1 MEKNKKENKLSA
13 FFTFTRYQIQSQIQR
28 NRWLFPIVLG
38 LLIGLRN
45 ATILQ
50 GDPAL
55 HIMKPANVWD
65 VIFSTLGSTYFVH
78 LVILTTFLYLI
89 GDLLPEKSYGQLI
102 LFRLKS
108 RRQWWLSKILTLLT
122 LTVVYMFLFV
132 APVVLVGGLTHG
144 WSLDYSEQTFFNR
157 FMSGVPANLFAAGTE
172 EAYITPLDLFT
183 QTLLLI
189 FLALFTCGL
198 FATVITLFTS
208 RSLFGLIG
216 GFTFVFV
223 SLIGNSLSGPPS
235 WVKFLPSHHVA
246 YLGSLPVRTIP
257 VPISVL
263 YWMIWICLLISLG
276 FFRSLKQNIFSVAK
290 E

>member
-144 WSLDYSEQTFFNR
+144 WSLDYSEQTFLNR
-157 FMSGVPANLFAAGTE
+157 FMSGVPANLFATATE
-172 EAYITPLDLFT
+172 AAYITPPDLFA

-257 VPISVL
+257 VPISAL
-263 YWMIWICLLISLG
+263 YWMIWICMLVSLG
-276 FFRSLKQNIFSVAK
+276 LIRSVRQNIFSVAK

>member
-38 LLIGLRN
+38 LLNGLRN

-89 GDLLPEKSYGQLI
+89 GDLLPEKSYGQLS

-122 LTVVYMFLFV
+122 LTVVYMVLFI
-132 APVVLVGGLTHG
+132 APIVLVGGLSHG

-172 EAYITPLDLFT
+172 EAYITPLDLFA

-257 VPISVL
+257 VPTSVL

>member
-144 WSLDYSEQTFFNR
+144 WSLDYSEQTFLNR
-157 FMSGVPANLFAAGTE
+157 FMSGVPANLFATATE
-172 EAYITPLDLFT
+172 AAYITPPDLFA

-216 GFTFVFV
+216 GFSFVFV

-235 WVKFLPSHHVA
+235 RVKFLPSHHVA

>member
-108 RRQWWLSKILTLLT
+108 KRQWWLSKILTLLT

-144 WSLDYSEQTFFNR
+144 WSLDYSEQTFLNR
-157 FMSGVPANLFAAGTE
+157 FMSGVPANLFATATE
-172 EAYITPLDLFT
+172 AAYITPPDLFA

-216 GFTFVFV
+216 GFSFVFV

-235 WVKFLPSHHVA
+235 RVKFLPSHHVA

>member
-1 MEKNKKENKLSA
+1 MKKNKKTTNKLSA
-13 FFTFTRYQIQSQIQR
+13 FLAYTSYQIRSQIMR
-28 NRWLFPIVLG
+28 NRWLLPIVLG
-38 LLIGLRN
+38 VLIGLRN
-45 ATILQ
+45 ATIMQ

-55 HIMKPANVWD
+55 RIIKSANFWD

-89 GDLLPEKSYGQLI
+89 GDLLPEKNYGQLI

-122 LTVVYMFLFV
+122 LTVVYMFLFIV
-132 APVVLVGGLTHG
+132 PIVLVGGLTHG
-144 WSLDYSEQTFFNR
+144 WGLDYSEQTFFNR
-157 FMSGVPANLFAAGTE
+157 FMSGVPANLFATG
-172 EAYITPLDLFT
+172 EAYISPSDLFA

-189 FLALFTCGL
+189 FLALFTSGL
-198 FATVITLFTS
+198 FTMVIALFTS

-257 VPISVL
+257 VPISAL
-263 YWMIWICLLISLG
+263 YWMIWICMLVSLG
-276 FFRSLKQNIFSVAK
+276 LIRSVRQNIFSVAK

>member
-28 NRWLFPIVLG
+28 NRWLFPIVSG
-38 LLIGLRN
+38 LLNGLRN

-89 GDLLPEKSYGQLI
+89 GDLLPEKSYGQLS

-122 LTVVYMFLFV
+122 LTVVYMVLFI
-132 APVVLVGGLTHG
+132 APIVLVGGLSHG

-172 EAYITPLDLFT
+172 EAYITPLDLFA

-216 GFTFVFV
+216 GFSFVFV

-257 VPISVL
+257 VPTSVL

>member
-89 GDLLPEKSYGQLI
+89 GDLLPEKSYGQLS

-257 VPISVL
+257 VPTSVL

>member
-1 MEKNKKENKLSA
+1 MEKNKKENKLSV
-13 FFTFTRYQIQSQIQR
+13 FFTFTRYQIQNQIQR

-38 LLIGLRN
+38 LLNGLRN

-157 FMSGVPANLFAAGTE
+157 FMSGVPANLFAEGTE
-172 EAYITPLDLFT
+172 EAYITPLDLFA

-276 FFRSLKQNIFSVAK
+276 FFRSLKQNIFSVSK

>member
-89 GDLLPEKSYGQLI
+89 GDLLPEKSYGQLS

-144 WSLDYSEQTFFNR
+144 WSLDYSEQTFLNR
-157 FMSGVPANLFAAGTE
+157 FMSGVPANLFATATE
-172 EAYITPLDLFT
+172 AAYITPPDLFA

-189 FLALFTCGL
+189 FLTLFTSGL

-216 GFTFVFV
+216 GFSFVFV

-257 VPISVL
+257 VPTSVL

>member
-28 NRWLFPIVLG
+28 NRWLFPIVSG
-38 LLIGLRN
+38 LLNGLRN

-172 EAYITPLDLFT
+172 EAYITPLDLFA

-257 VPISVL
+257 VPTSVL

>member
-89 GDLLPEKSYGQLI
+89 GDLLPEKSYGQLS

-122 LTVVYMFLFV
+122 LAVVYMFLFV

-172 EAYITPLDLFT
+172 EAYITPLDLFA

-189 FLALFTCGL
+189 FLALFTSGL

-216 GFTFVFV
+216 GFSFVFV

>member
-28 NRWLFPIVLG
+28 NRWLFPIVSG
-38 LLIGLRN
+38 LLNGLRN

-89 GDLLPEKSYGQLI
+89 GDLLPEKSYGQLS

-122 LTVVYMFLFV
+122 LTVVYMVLFI
-132 APVVLVGGLTHG
+132 APIVLVGGLSHG

-172 EAYITPLDLFT
+172 EAYITPLDLFA

-257 VPISVL
+257 VPTSVL

>member
-38 LLIGLRN
+38 LLNGLRN

-89 GDLLPEKSYGQLI
+89 GDLLPEKSYGQLS

-122 LTVVYMFLFV
+122 LAVVYMFLFV

-235 WVKFLPSHHVA
+235 WVKFLPSHHVT
-246 YLGSLPVRTIP
+246 YLGGLPVRLIP
-257 VPISVL
+257 IPISVL
-263 YWMIWICLLISLG
+263 YWMIWICLLINLG
-276 FFRSLKQNIFSVAK
+276 FFRSLKQSIFSVAK

>member
-89 GDLLPEKSYGQLI
+89 GDLLPEKSYGQLS

-122 LTVVYMFLFV
+122 LTVVYMVLFI
-132 APVVLVGGLTHG
+132 APIVLVGGLSHG

-257 VPISVL
+257 VPTSVL

>member
-157 FMSGVPANLFAAGTE
+157 FMSGVPANLFATATE
-172 EAYITPLDLFT
+172 AAYITPPDLFA

-216 GFTFVFV
+216 GFSFVFV

-235 WVKFLPSHHVA
+235 RVKFLPSHHVA

>member
-89 GDLLPEKSYGQLI
+89 GDLLPEKSYGQLS

-122 LTVVYMFLFV
+122 LAVVYMFLFV

-235 WVKFLPSHHVA
+235 WVKFLPSHHVT
-246 YLGSLPVRTIP
+246 YLGGLPVRLIP
-257 VPISVL
+257 IPISVL

>member
-122 LTVVYMFLFV
+122 LAVVYMFLFV

-144 WSLDYSEQTFFNR
+144 WSLDYSEQTFLNR
-157 FMSGVPANLFAAGTE
+157 FMSGVPANLFATATE
-172 EAYITPLDLFT
+172 AAYITPPDLFA

-216 GFTFVFV
+216 GFSFVFV

>member
-45 ATILQ
+45 ATILK

-89 GDLLPEKSYGQLI
+89 GDLLPEKSYGQLS

-122 LTVVYMFLFV
+122 LAVVYMFLFV

-172 EAYITPLDLFT
+172 EAYITPLDLFA

-189 FLALFTCGL
+189 FLALFTSGL

-216 GFTFVFV
+216 GFSFVFV

>member
-108 RRQWWLSKILTLLT
+108 RRQWWLSKMLTLLT

-172 EAYITPLDLFT
+172 EAYITPLDLFA

-189 FLALFTCGL
+189 FLALFTSGL

-216 GFTFVFV
+216 GFSFVFV

-235 WVKFLPSHHVA
+235 WVKFLPSHHVT
-246 YLGSLPVRTIP
+246 YLGGLPVRLIP
-257 VPISVL
+257 IPISVL
-263 YWMIWICLLISLG
+263 YWMIWICLLVSLG
-276 FFRSLKQNIFSVAK
+276 FFRSVKQNIFSVAK

>member
-122 LTVVYMFLFV
+122 LTVVYMFLFIV
-132 APVVLVGGLTHG
+132 PIVLVGGLTHG
-144 WSLDYSEQTFFNR
+144 WGLDYSEQTFFNR
-157 FMSGVPANLFAAGTE
+157 FMSGVPANLFATG
-172 EAYITPLDLFT
+172 EAYISPSDLFA

-189 FLALFTCGL
+189 FLALFTSGL
-198 FATVITLFTS
+198 FTMVIALFTS

-257 VPISVL
+257 VPISAL
-263 YWMIWICLLISLG
+263 YWMIWICMLVSLG
-276 FFRSLKQNIFSVAK
+276 LIRSVRQNIFSVAK

>member
-45 ATILQ
+45 ATILK

-89 GDLLPEKSYGQLI
+89 GDLLPEKSYGQLS

-122 LTVVYMFLFV
+122 LTVVYMVLFI
-132 APVVLVGGLTHG
+132 APIVLVGGLSHG

-172 EAYITPLDLFT
+172 EAYITPLDLFA

-257 VPISVL
+257 VPTSVL

>member
-1 MEKNKKENKLSA
+1 MKNNRNEKNKSSA
-13 FFTFTRYQIQSQIQR
+13 YFTYTGYQIRSQILR
-28 NRWLFPIVLG
+28 NRWLLPIVLG

-50 GDPAL
+50 GDPDL
-55 HIMKPANVWD
+55 RIIKSANVWD

-122 LTVVYMFLFV
+122 LTVVYMFLFIV
-132 APVVLVGGLTHG
+132 PIILVGGLTHG

-157 FMSGVPANLFAAGTE
+157 FMSGVPANLFATG
-172 EAYITPLDLFT
+172 EAYISPPDLFA

-189 FLALFTCGL
+189 FLALLTSGL
-198 FATVITLFTS
+198 FTMVITLFTS

-216 GFTFVFV
+216 GFTFVFI

-246 YLGSLPVRTIP
+246 YLGGLPVRLIP
-257 VPISVL
+257 VPTSVL
-263 YWMIWICLLISLG
+263 YWMIWICLLVSLG
-276 FFRSLKQNIFSVAK
+276 LIRSVRQNIFSVAK

>member
-28 NRWLFPIVLG
+28 NRWLFPIVSG
-38 LLIGLRN
+38 LLNGLRN

-144 WSLDYSEQTFFNR
+144 WSLDYSEQTFLNR
-157 FMSGVPANLFAAGTE
+157 FMSGVPANLFATATE
-172 EAYITPLDLFT
+172 AAYITPPDLFA

-216 GFTFVFV
+216 GFSFVFV

-235 WVKFLPSHHVA
+235 RVKFLPSHHVA

>member
-1 MEKNKKENKLSA
+1 MEKNKKENKLSV

-38 LLIGLRN
+38 LLNGLRN

-157 FMSGVPANLFAAGTE
+157 FMSGVPANLFAEGTE
-172 EAYITPLDLFT
+172 EAYITPLDLFA

-276 FFRSLKQNIFSVAK
+276 FFRSLKQNIFSVSK

>member
-89 GDLLPEKSYGQLI
+89 GDLLPEKSYGQLS

-144 WSLDYSEQTFFNR
+144 WSLDYSEQTFLNR
-157 FMSGVPANLFAAGTE
+157 FMSGVPANLFATATE
-172 EAYITPLDLFT
+172 AAYITPPDLFA

-189 FLALFTCGL
+189 FLTLFTSGL

-216 GFTFVFV
+216 GFSFVFV

>member
-157 FMSGVPANLFAAGTE
+157 FMSGVPANLFATATE
-172 EAYITPLDLFT
+172 AAYITPPDLFA

-208 RSLFGLIG
+208 RSLFRL
-216 GFTFVFV
+216 
-223 SLIGNSLSGPPS
+223 
-235 WVKFLPSHHVA
+235 
-246 YLGSLPVRTIP
+246 
-257 VPISVL
+257 
-263 YWMIWICLLISLG
+263 
-276 FFRSLKQNIFSVAK
+276 FSFH
-290 E
+290 